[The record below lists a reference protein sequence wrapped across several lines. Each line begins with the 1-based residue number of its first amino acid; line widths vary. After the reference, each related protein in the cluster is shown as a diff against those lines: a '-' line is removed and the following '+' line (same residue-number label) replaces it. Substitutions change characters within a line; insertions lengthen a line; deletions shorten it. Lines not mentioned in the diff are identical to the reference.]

1 LSNLILEQGTI
12 VMFASKGFRL
22 ASLFAMIVMAVS
34 MVSVDQAE
42 ARRGGSFGSRG
53 TRTFQT
59 APATPTSPNVTAPVQ
74 RSMTPGQT
82 TTTPRAGAQAAQP
95 RSMFGGLGGAL
106 LGGALLGGLFGM
118 FLGQGFGGMAG
129 LFGLLVQCVLIFF
142 VIRFVMGLLARNARQ
157 PATAGA
163 GMNYSGNSGGSGPS
177 PLGGLG
183 SQRGSSPSRAPR
195 GNPDELGVKAADL
208 DRFEDMLRE
217 LQLAFGREDYSA
229 LRQLTTPEMMSYLSE
244 ELGENASRG
253 VKNEVSEVKLL
264 KGDVAESWREGNQDY
279 ATAAMHY
286 SSIDVTR
293 DRATGR
299 IVEGDSEVAS
309 ETTELWTFVRPRGG
323 EWKLSAI
330 QQA

>member
-1 LSNLILEQGTI
+1 
-12 VMFASKGFRL
+12 MFASRGFRL
-22 ASLFAMIVMAVS
+22 ASLFAMLVMALS

-59 APATPTSPNVTAPVQ
+59 APATPTSPNITAPVQ

-82 TTTPRAGAQAAQP
+82 TAAPRPGAQTTQP
-95 RSMFGGLGGAL
+95 RSMFGGFGGSL
-106 LGGALLGGLFGM
+106 LSGIMLGGLFGL
-118 FLGQGFGGMAG
+118 FLGHGFGGVAG
-129 LFGLLVQCVLIFF
+129 LFGLLVQGALIFF
-142 VIRFVMGLLARNARQ
+142 VIRFVMGVLSRNSRQ
-157 PATAGA
+157 PAAA
-163 GMNYSGNSGGSGPS
+163 GMNYSGGSGPS
-177 PLGGLG
+177 PLGGLSG
-183 SQRGSSPSRAPR
+183 QRGSGPSRAPR
-195 GNPDELGVKAADL
+195 NPDELGVKAADL

-217 LQLAFGREDYSA
+217 VQFAFGREDYSA

-244 ELGENASRG
+244 ELGENASKG
-253 VKNEVSEVKLL
+253 LKNEVSEVKLL
-264 KGDVAESWREGNQDY
+264 KGDVAESWREGSQDY

-293 DRATGR
+293 DRESGR
-299 IVEGDSEVAS
+299 IVEGDADVATD
-309 ETTELWTFVRPRGG
+309 TTELWTFVRTRGS

>member
-1 LSNLILEQGTI
+1 ML
-12 VMFASKGFRL
+12 MFASRGFRL
-22 ASLFAMIVMAVS
+22 ASLFAMVVMALS

-59 APATPTSPNVTAPVQ
+59 APATPTSPNITAPVQ

-82 TTTPRAGAQAAQP
+82 TAAPRPGAQTAQQ
-95 RSMFGGLGGAL
+95 RSMFGGFGGSL
-106 LGGALLGGLFGM
+106 LSGIMLGGLFGL
-118 FLGQGFGGMAG
+118 FLGHGFGGIAG
-129 LFGLLVQCVLIFF
+129 LFGLLVQGALIFF
-142 VIRFVMGLLARNARQ
+142 VIRFVVGMLSRNSRQ
-157 PATAGA
+157 PAAAGA
-163 GMNYSGNSGGSGPS
+163 GVNYSSGPGPS

-183 SQRGSSPSRAPR
+183 SGRGSGQSRAAR
-195 GNPDELGVKAADL
+195 GNPDELGVKPADL

-217 LQLAFGREDYSA
+217 IQFAFGREDYSA

-253 VKNEVSEVKLL
+253 LKNEVSEVKLL
-264 KGDVAESWREGNQDY
+264 KGDVAESWREGNEDY

-293 DRATGR
+293 DRESGR
-299 IVEGDSEVAS
+299 IMDGDAEIPTD
-309 ETTELWTFVRPRGG
+309 TTELWTFVRPRGG
-323 EWKLSAI
+323 DWKLSAI

>member
-1 LSNLILEQGTI
+1 
-12 VMFASKGFRL
+12 MFASRGFRL
-22 ASLFAMIVMAVS
+22 ASLFAMVVMAIS

-59 APATPTSPNVTAPVQ
+59 APATPTSPNITAPVQ

-82 TTTPRAGAQAAQP
+82 NAAPRPGTQTTQP
-95 RSMFGGLGGAL
+95 RSMFGGLGGSL
-106 LGGALLGGLFGM
+106 LGGIMLGGLFGL
-118 FLGQGFGGMAG
+118 FLGHGFGGMAG
-129 LFGLLVQCVLIFF
+129 LFGLLVQGVLIFF
-142 VIRFVMGLLARNARQ
+142 VIRFVMGLLSRNSRQ
-157 PATAGA
+157 PAAAGA
-163 GMNYSGNSGGSGPS
+163 GMNYSSGSGGSGPS

-183 SQRGSSPSRAPR
+183 GQRSGSPSRAPR
-195 GNPDELGVKAADL
+195 GNPDELGVKPADL

-217 LQLAFGREDYSA
+217 VQFAFGREDYSA

-244 ELGENASRG
+244 ELGENASKG
-253 VKNEVSEVKLL
+253 LKNEVSEVKLL
-264 KGDVAESWREGNQDY
+264 KGDVAESWREGNEDY

-293 DRATGR
+293 DRESGR
-299 IVEGDSEVAS
+299 IVDGDAEVA
-309 ETTELWTFVRPRGG
+309 TDITELWTFVRTRGS

>member
-1 LSNLILEQGTI
+1 MH
-12 VMFASKGFRL
+12 MFASRGFRL
-22 ASLFAMIVMAVS
+22 ASLFAMVVMALS

-59 APATPTSPNVTAPVQ
+59 APATPTSPNITAPVQ

-82 TTTPRAGAQAAQP
+82 TAAPRPGAQTGQQ
-95 RSMFGGLGGAL
+95 RSMFGGFGGSL
-106 LGGALLGGLFGM
+106 LSGIMLGGLFGL
-118 FLGQGFGGMAG
+118 FLGHGFGGMAG
-129 LFGLLVQCVLIFF
+129 LFGLLVQGALIFF
-142 VIRFVMGLLARNARQ
+142 VIRFVVGMLSRNSRQ
-157 PATAGA
+157 PAAAGA
-163 GMNYSGNSGGSGPS
+163 GMNYSSGSGPT

-183 SQRGSSPSRAPR
+183 GGRGSGPSRAAR

-217 LQLAFGREDYSA
+217 IQFAFGREDYSA

-253 VKNEVSEVKLL
+253 LKNEVSEVKLL
-264 KGDVAESWREGNQDY
+264 KGDVAESWREGNEDY

-293 DRATGR
+293 DRESGR
-299 IVEGDSEVAS
+299 IMDGDAEIPTD
-309 ETTELWTFVRPRGG
+309 TTELWTFVRPRGG
-323 EWKLSAI
+323 DWKLSAI

>member
-1 LSNLILEQGTI
+1 ML
-12 VMFASKGFRL
+12 MFASRGFRL
-22 ASLFAMIVMAVS
+22 ASLFAMVVMALS

-59 APATPTSPNVTAPVQ
+59 APATPTSPNITAPVQ

-82 TTTPRAGAQAAQP
+82 TAAPRPGAQTAQP
-95 RSMFGGLGGAL
+95 RSMFGGFGGSL
-106 LGGALLGGLFGM
+106 LSGIMLGGLFGL
-118 FLGQGFGGMAG
+118 FLGHGFGGMAG
-129 LFGLLVQCVLIFF
+129 LFGLLVQGALIFF
-142 VIRFVMGLLARNARQ
+142 VIRFVVGMLSRNSRQ
-157 PATAGA
+157 PAAAGA
-163 GMNYSGNSGGSGPS
+163 GMNYSSGSGPS

-183 SQRGSSPSRAPR
+183 GGRGSGPSRAAR
-195 GNPDELGVKAADL
+195 GNPDELGVSGADL

-217 LQLAFGREDYSA
+217 VQFAFGREDYSA

-253 VKNEVSEVKLL
+253 LKNEVSEVKLL
-264 KGDVAESWREGNQDY
+264 KGDVAESWREGNEDY

-293 DRATGR
+293 DRESGR
-299 IVEGDSEVAS
+299 IMDGDAEVATD
-309 ETTELWTFVRPRGG
+309 TTELWTFVRPRGG
-323 EWKLSAI
+323 DWKHSAI

>member
-1 LSNLILEQGTI
+1 
-12 VMFASKGFRL
+12 MFASRGFRL
-22 ASLFAMIVMAVS
+22 ASLFAMLVMAIS

-82 TTTPRAGAQAAQP
+82 TTAPRPGAQATQP
-95 RSMFGGLGGAL
+95 RSMFGGFGGSL
-106 LGGALLGGLFGM
+106 LSGIMLGGLFGL
-118 FLGQGFGGMAG
+118 FLGHGFGGMAG
-129 LFGLLVQCVLIFF
+129 LFGLLVQGALIFF
-142 VIRFVMGLLARNARQ
+142 VIRLVMGMLSRRQ
-157 PATAGA
+157 PAAAGA
-163 GMNYSGNSGGSGPS
+163 GMNYSGGSNGSGPS

-183 SQRGSSPSRAPR
+183 VQRGSGPSRGPR

-217 LQLAFGREDYSA
+217 VQFAFGREDYSA

-253 VKNEVSEVKLL
+253 LKNEVSEVKLL
-264 KGDVAESWREGNQDY
+264 KGDVAESWREGSEDY
-279 ATAAMHY
+279 ATAAMRY

-293 DRATGR
+293 DRQSGR
-299 IVEGDSEVAS
+299 IVEGDAEVATD
-309 ETTELWTFVRPRGG
+309 TTELWTFVRTPGG
-323 EWKLSAI
+323 DWKLSAI

>member
-1 LSNLILEQGTI
+1 
-12 VMFASKGFRL
+12 MFASRGFRL
-22 ASLFAMIVMAVS
+22 ASLFAVLVMALS

-59 APATPTSPNVTAPVQ
+59 APATNTAPNVTAPVQ
-74 RSMTPGQT
+74 RSMTPSTGT
-82 TTTPRAGAQAAQP
+82 TAPRPGVQSAPQG
-95 RSMFGGLGGAL
+95 SMFGGLGGSL
-106 LGGALLGGLFGM
+106 FRGVMLGGLLGL
-118 FLGQGFGGMAG
+118 FLGHGFGGMAG
-129 LFGLLVQCVLIFF
+129 MFGLLVQIVLAVV
-142 VIRFVMGLLARNARQ
+142 VIRWLMSRGARRSAG
-157 PATAGA
+157 AGA
-163 GMNYSGNSGGSGPS
+163 GMNYSGSAGGFGPS

-183 SQRGSSPSRAPR
+183 GGRGSASLRPAR
-195 GNPDELGVKAADL
+195 GSPDELGVKAGDL

-217 LQLAFGREDYSA
+217 VQFAFGREDYSA

-253 VKNEVSEVKLL
+253 LKNEVSEVKLL
-264 KGDVAESWREGNQDY
+264 QGDISESWPEGEADY
-279 ATAAMHY
+279 ATVAMRY

-293 DRATGR
+293 DRVGGR
-299 IVEGDSEVAS
+299 VVEGDADVAT
-309 ETTELWTFVRPRGG
+309 ETSELWTFVRNRGS